1 MAFVFS
7 CFKLIFANPLYPEM
21 LFLPS
26 QAFNQH
32 SQGQDSQPLSDSIEP
47 EKSISQ
53 ESKTTSDGNGF
64 MESPTALGRIARNIH
79 PCVSRVVRKF
89 DSCRNSWVDEVQC
102 KRSHPACSYV
112 VNTHGIPESA
122 NQFTASEM
130 LRSFLN
136 VLRCQYIVN
145 VLYKCKC
152 ADVRNS
158 CEGAFSQ

>member
-1 MAFVFS
+1 MLLPMAFVFS

-112 VNTHGIPESA
+112 VNTHGIPKCQPVYGFRNA
-122 NQFTASEM
+122 TF
-130 LRSFLN
+130 
-136 VLRCQYIVN
+136 VLKCPSLPIHCQ
-145 VLYKCKC
+145 C
-152 ADVRNS
+152 AV
-158 CEGAFSQ
+158 